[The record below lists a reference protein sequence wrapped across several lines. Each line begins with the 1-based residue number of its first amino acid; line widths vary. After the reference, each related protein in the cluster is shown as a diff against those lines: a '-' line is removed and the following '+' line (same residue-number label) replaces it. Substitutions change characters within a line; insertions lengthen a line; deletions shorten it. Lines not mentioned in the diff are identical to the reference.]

1 MWKQNKIKMT
11 LKKEFKL
18 KGIILMETYYESN
31 NIVSKFIKQN
41 SPPQTPGN
49 QQYSNSRIK
58 LSLSAQHSS
67 ATQTIRL

>member
-31 NIVSKFIKQN
+31 NIVSKFIKAKFT
-41 SPPQTPGN
+41 SPNPET
-49 QQYSNSRIK
+49 SNTVIVELN

-67 ATQTIRL
+67 ATQKIRL